1 MNGGER
7 VAAAL
12 ARHGVRYLFTL
23 CGGHISPILV
33 GAKRAGL
40 RVVDVRDEASA
51 VFAADAVARL
61 SGIPGV
67 AAVTAGPGA
76 TNAVTAVKNAQL
88 AQSPVVLLGGAAAT
102 LLKGR
107 GSLQDIDQMALMTP
121 HVKRAIA
128 VAAVRD
134 LAPAVEEALA
144 LSRDGV
150 PGPVFVECPVDL
162 LYDEALVRQW
172 YGASAKGGGLSGA
185 AMRWYLGRH
194 ARRLFRGA
202 GQEPE
207 AGPKA
212 GSRAGSEET
221 PLAERGLFLPARVG
235 AAPLPPARR
244 DVRRLAARLARA
256 RRPVV
261 LVGSQAMLAPAL
273 AADLAAAVAA
283 LGAPVYLAGGARGL
297 LGAGHPLQRRHRRK
311 EALKGADLVL
321 LAGIPADFRLDYG
334 RQVGRRAELLA
345 VNRSERDLALNR
357 KPDLGLL
364 ADPAATLID
373 LAGQLA
379 AVGKGGAAS
388 RWVEWSAELARRDEE
403 REGEIAAEAARP
415 SDLVNPLFLCR
426 EIDRLL
432 GPESVLVADGGDF
445 VATAS
450 YTLAPRAPLSWL
462 DPGVF
467 GTLGVGGGF
476 ALGARLA
483 RPAADV
489 WLLWGDGAAGFSL
502 AEIDTCARHGLPIVA
517 VVGND
522 GGWTQIAR
530 EQVEVLGDDVATV
543 LARADYDRVA
553 EGFGGRGF
561 KVARAEEVRPALEEA
576 LATARAGRPA
586 LVNVLLGR
594 TDFRKGSIS
603 M

>member
-7 VAAAL
+7 IAAVL
-12 ARHGVRYLFTL
+12 ARHGVRQLFTL

-33 GAKRAGL
+33 GAKRAGI

-61 SGIPGV
+61 TGIPGV

-76 TNAVTAVKNAQL
+76 TNAITAVENAQL
-88 AQSPVVLLGGAAAT
+88 AQSPVVVLGGAAAT

-107 GSLQDIDQMALMTP
+107 GSLQDIDQMALMAP
-121 HVKRAIA
+121 HVKRAVS

-134 LAPAVEEALA
+134 LAPAVEGALA
-144 LSRDGV
+144 LAREGV

-172 YGASAKGGGLSGA
+172 YGASAKGGGLAGA
-185 AMRWYLGRH
+185 ALRWYLGRH

-202 GQEPE
+202 GGQEASP
-207 AGPKA
+207 
-212 GSRAGSEET
+212 
-221 PLAERGLFLPARVG
+221 PLSIPLRSG
-235 AAPLPPARR
+235 AAPLPPPHR

-261 LVGSQAMLAPAL
+261 VLGSQAMLAPDRAPEL
-273 AADLAAAVAA
+273 ASAVGA

-321 LAGIPADFRLDYG
+321 LAGIPSDFRLDYG
-334 RQVGRRAELLA
+334 RQVGRKAELLA

-364 ADPAATLID
+364 ADPAATLVE
-373 LAGQLA
+373 LAHALGS
-379 AVGKGGAAS
+379 GRRYPE
-388 RWVEWSAELARRDEE
+388 RWAERWTEWAAELARRDEE
-403 REGEIAAEAARP
+403 REREIDAEAARP
-415 SDLVNPLFLCR
+415 TEHVNPLFLCR

-432 GPESVLVADGGDF
+432 TPESVLVADGGDF

-476 ALGARLA
+476 ALGAKLS
-483 RPAADV
+483 RPASDV
-489 WLLWGDGAAGFSL
+489 WLLWGDGAAGLSL
-502 AEIDTCARHGLPIVA
+502 AEIDTCARHGLPVIA
-517 VVGND
+517 IVGND

-553 EGFGGRGF
+553 LGYGGKGLR
-561 KVARAEEVRPALEEA
+561 VAKTEEVRPALEEA
-576 LATARAGRPA
+576 LALSRAGHPV
-586 LVNVLLGR
+586 LVNVLLGN